1 MAVATPEGKG
11 FGRPSGKVAK
21 GEVGDQANRTPSA
34 AGAQAG
40 SEAVLRSIAKFPR
53 VSQLTPLLLRAARLS
68 ALVGSA
74 VGAIT
79 LRNNL
84 YTDEYLARALEAV
97 EEAAGARS
105 KVARAQWLTIAE
117 AYRELAAR
125 GARLCPRCGTA
136 VEE

>member
-1 MAVATPEGKG
+1 MPEGKG

-40 SEAVLRSIAKFPR
+40 SEAVLSIAKFPR
-53 VSQLTPLLLRAARLS
+53 VSQLTPLLLHPARLS
-68 ALVGSA
+68 AFVCAA